1 MLGTVRTSRCNAS
14 EERLD
19 DRSGNREGERFDAL
33 PLVLDKDAAMM
44 RRDRGHDVLVF
55 QFAADKVLGAIELDA
70 SLGIDFS
77 NPGDMPFGDRQ
88 GQMPVGAD
96 VMFETKLLGPM
107 TEKRPEPISKDSGIA
122 GSMLGQGESPAR
134 LLELMVAKKP
144 VVASA
149 ERSKVGAA
157 MTKNANLPDV
167 VEALHGRVSTGFFLR
182 DESEMD
188 SEKKMEPEDLGQAV
202 TVSSPARGG
211 HLIVHLRDPG
221 KSHNFPGIKKMKDE
235 GGRLLIVELMG
246 RDRLAGDVDGM
257 EGIKPGE
264 SLGTSQVTRSD
275 QVGLLE
281 IAHRP
286 SSDVRI
292 GRPFRGFPDFDL
304 SGPPGAGQDLFDGRD
319 GRERPQASFK
329 ELVMD
334 RFGSDPSKGRSP
346 GLVSRQFIAD
356 REDFAD
362 NRIARPV
369 RDVDR
374 GPTSIEEPLLS
385 EFPVPAQPF
394 REPGIAPLDSP
405 LDDVKADSILMKPDS
420 LDSDGVF
427 ATVAHPL
434 RLLPKGMG
442 RSLRDNQ
449 NASRCPY
456 GFSHH
461 DVLTGVH

>member
-1 MLGTVRTSRCNAS
+1 MCR
-14 EERLD
+14 E
-19 DRSGNREGERFDAL
+19 SGR
-33 PLVLDKDAAMM
+33 
-44 RRDRGHDVLVF
+44 DVLVF
-55 QFAADKVLGAIELDA
+55 QFTADEVLGAVELDV
-70 SLGIDFS
+70 SMGVDFS
-77 NPGDMPFGDRQ
+77 NPGDMPSGDRQ

-96 VMFETKLLGPM
+96 IFFETKLLGQM
-107 TEKRPEPISKDSGIA
+107 TEKRPEPIPKDPWIS
-122 GSMLGQGESPAR
+122 GSMLGQGERPAR
-134 LLELMVAKKP
+134 FLEVIVAKESIA
-144 VVASA
+144 ASA
-149 ERSKVGAA
+149 DRSKVGAA

-167 VEALHGRVSTGFFLR
+167 VEALHGRVSAGLFLR
-182 DESEMD
+182 NESEMD
-188 SEKKMEPEDLGQAV
+188 SEKKVEPEDLGKAV

-211 HLIVHLRDPG
+211 HLVVHLRDPG
-221 KSHNFPGIKKMKDE
+221 KSHNFPGIKKMEDE
-235 GGRLLIVELMG
+235 GGRLFIVKLMG
-246 RDRLAGDVDGM
+246 RDRLAGDIDGL

-264 SLGTSQVTRSD
+264 SPGTSQVTRAD

-292 GRPFRGFPDFDL
+292 GRPIRSFPDFDL
-304 SGPPGAGQDLFDGRD
+304 SGPSGSGQYLFDGRD
-319 GRERPQASFK
+319 GRERLQASFK

-346 GLVSRQFIAD
+346 GLMSRQFIAD

-369 RDVDR
+369 REVDR

-385 EFPVPAQPF
+385 EFPVAAQPF

-405 LDDVKADSILMKPDS
+405 LDDVKADSIFMRPNRHDS
-420 LDSDGVF
+420 EGMF
-427 ATVAHPL
+427 AAVAHPL
-434 RLLPKGMG
+434 RLLPNGMG

-456 GFSHH
+456 GFLHH
-461 DVLTGVH
+461 DVLTEIR

>member
-14 EERLD
+14 EKRLD
-19 DRSGNREGERFDAL
+19 DRSRNRERERFDELAFV
-33 PLVLDKDAAMM
+33 PDEDSAMM
-44 RRDRGHDVLVF
+44 RRECGHDVLTF
-55 QFAADKVLGAIELDA
+55 QFAADEILGPVELDV
-70 SLGIDFS
+70 SLGVDFT
-77 NPGDMPFGDRQ
+77 NPGDRPSGDRQ

-96 VMFETKLLGPM
+96 IFFETKLLGQM
-107 TEKRPEPISKDSGIA
+107 TEKRPEPIPKDSWISS
-122 GSMLGQGESPAR
+122 SMLGQGERPAR
-134 LLELMVAKKP
+134 LLEVIVPKESIA
-144 VVASA
+144 ASA
-149 ERSKVGAA
+149 NGSEVGTA

-167 VEALHGRVSTGFFLR
+167 VEALHGRVSAGLFLR

-188 SEKKMEPEDLGQAV
+188 SEKKMEPEDLGKAV

-211 HLIVHLRDPG
+211 HLVVHLRDPG
-221 KSHNFPGIKKMKDE
+221 KPHNLPGIKKMEDE
-235 GGRLLIVELMG
+235 GDCLFIAKLMG

-257 EGIKPGE
+257 DGIEPGK
-264 SLGTSQVTRSD
+264 SLGTADVARSD
-275 QVGLLE
+275 QVGLLK

-292 GRPFRGFPDFDL
+292 GRPLRSFTDFDL
-304 SGPPGAGQDLFDGRD
+304 SGPSGSGQYLFDGRD
-319 GRERPQASFK
+319 GRERLQASFK

-346 GLVSRQFIAD
+346 GLMSRQFIAD

-374 GPTSIEEPLLS
+374 GPTLIEEPLLS
-385 EFPVPAQPF
+385 EFPVAAQPF

-405 LDDVKADSILMKPDS
+405 LDDIKADSIFMKANR
-420 LDSDGVF
+420 LDSEGMF
-427 ATVAHPL
+427 AAVSHPL
-434 RLLPKGMG
+434 RLLPNGMG

-461 DVLTGVH
+461 DVLTEVP